1 MDETTDE
8 LMEATY
14 VALCEH
20 GYAALR
26 MKDIAEETS
35 KSKATLHYHYDT
47 KVELLYAF
55 LEYLYER
62 FERRVD
68 EIDGETATERL
79 VALVDLF
86 LTPRREETGEEFQ
99 TAILEIK
106 AQGPYD
112 ERFREQLRQFD
123 RLLLDRFEV
132 IVEDGQESG
141 EFDADVDPAP
151 MAEFVVTLLN
161 GAQTRTVAVGRPTGR
176 TGEEFAEYVVDL
188 LRAEVPEEVSSP

>member
-20 GYAALR
+20 GYASLR

-47 KVELLYAF
+47 KAELLYAF

-68 EIDGETATERL
+68 EIEGETATERL
-79 VALVDLF
+79 VALIDLL
-86 LTPRREETGEEFQ
+86 LTPRREDTGEEFQ

-112 ERFREQLRQFD
+112 EQFREQLEQFD
-123 RLLLDRFEV
+123 RLLLDRFRS
-132 IVEDGQESG
+132 IVEDGQADG
-141 EFDADVDPAP
+141 EFDADVDPAR
-151 MAEFVVTLLN
+151 MAEFVVTLLS
-161 GAQTRTVAVGRPTGR
+161 GAQTRTVAVGRPTDPASDA
-176 TGEEFAEYVVDL
+176 FAAYVVDL
-188 LRAEVPEEVSSP
+188 LRAEVPEEVRSA